1 MKKTITKI
9 SFIAI
14 MLCVFQIISTAQPV
28 GSKIKIDTSG
38 HISYW
43 NGLDLWIPV
52 TPSLPGQSLQFTAG
66 VPAWINNPNVI
77 TTNTVTNNTGISA
90 VCGGNILSAGGAN
103 ITSRGICW
111 STSPNPTIADNKTI
125 DGSGIGSFTSNLT
138 GLISGT
144 TYHIRAYATNS
155 AGTAY
160 GNEVSFTSLAI
171 LPTLTT
177 TSATAITSTT
187 ATSGGNITSNV
198 GTAVIARGVC
208 WSTTANPTVALNTK
222 TTDGTGI
229 GSFVSNITGLTAG
242 TTYYVRAYATN
253 NAGTAY
259 GNEVSFTTS
268 SNIIIWSSEMANT
281 TQWTVSNAP
290 NATISTQWVRLADT
304 SMTSSSW
311 KQYVN
316 SNMSSP
322 TSMNGVYY
330 FDGITN
336 LVNANYGISN
346 SRLTNAS
353 PIVTTGYPSLTLKF
367 YQLYKG
373 FNADSTLLEISS
385 DNINWTTIDVNP
397 TIVTNGYAN
406 GWKEYNISPYAGNKA
421 QVWIRFRF
429 FAPASTFSGIQYS
442 GGYGWMIDDI
452 SIKETSN

>member
-1 MKKTITKI
+1 MKKTYTKL
-9 SFIAI
+9 SAIA
-14 MLCVFQIISTAQPV
+14 LLLFVFQITVTAQPIGSQIKV
-28 GSKIKIDTSG
+28 GTDS

-43 NGLDLWIPV
+43 DGISAWIPV
-52 TPSLPGQSLQFTAG
+52 APGLPGQNLKFIVG
-66 VPAWINNPNVI
+66 VPSWVNNLQGI
-77 TTNTVTNNTGISA
+77 TTTVASSISA
-90 VCGGNILSAGGAN
+90 TTAVSGGNIISDGGAT
-103 ITSRGICW
+103 ITARGICW
-111 STSPNPTIADNKTI
+111 SMSHNPTIADAHTN
-125 DGSGIGSFTSNLT
+125 DGTGVGSFTSNLL
-138 GLISGT
+138 GLTSGVL
-144 TYHIRAYATNS
+144 YYVRAYATNS

-160 GNEVSFTSLAI
+160 GNEVSFTSFDI
-171 LPTLTT
+171 LPTITT
-177 TSATAITSTT
+177 TATTAITSTT
-187 ATSGGNITSNV
+187 VTSGGNISSN
-198 GTAVIARGVC
+198 GGSAVITRGIC

-229 GSFVSNITGLTAG
+229 GSFVSNITGLTSS
-242 TTYYVRAYATN
+242 TTYFLRAYATN

-268 SNIIIWSSEMANT
+268 SNLIWSSEMANT

-316 SNMSSP
+316 YNMGSATP
-322 TSMNGVYY
+322 MNGVYY

-336 LVNANYGISN
+336 LVNANYGVSN
-346 SRLTNAS
+346 SRLTNAI
-353 PIVTTGYPSLTLKF
+353 PIVTTGHPSVTLKF

-397 TIVTNGYAN
+397 TIVANGYAN

-429 FAPASTFSGIQYS
+429 FAPASTFSGVQYS